1 MYKRLIIFFESL
13 NRTRA
18 GDFDSR
24 AWFTNRSLKD
34 MRLHDVQYLSRV
46 ICFCTA
52 FLLDAAL
59 ICGCSSLCLSYRTE
73 RQQRRYENFVGV
85 QIIGLYSRYFMLEYV
100 NVSLSRNNALTMS
113 GLFTSLVHPL
123 ENRQKG
129 KTKI

>member
-24 AWFTNRSLKD
+24 VWFTNRSLKD

-59 ICGCSSLCLSYRTE
+59 ICGCSSLCLSCRTE
-73 RQQRRYENFVGV
+73 RQQRCYENSVG
-85 QIIGLYSRYFMLEYV
+85 SSNKLEYV